1 MMGKMI
7 AARQSG
13 DNKRYTDE
21 KHTKY
26 AENKEINKE
35 GDDPVRTTRPL
46 KSTSSVSSVLISH
59 SMFETMIPANGR
71 RSAQN

>member
-1 MMGKMI
+1 MGKMI

-21 KHTKY
+21 KYTKY

-35 GDDPVRTTRPL
+35 GDDPVCDYTTVKIHL
-46 KSTSSVSSVLISH
+46 FGFICSD
-59 SMFETMIPANGR
+59 
-71 RSAQN
+71 